1 MRNAYY
7 KVEVPHDASHVSD
20 NGMMKHYPIGLIA
33 GQMKEGNIVTPDGY
47 VLPTSVL
54 TPVKMDASMK
64 EVKNLEKIT
73 GGDVLKKMM
82 HRNAYTVNGAIA
94 GGIIGFMVAVFSQQS
109 KMWCS
114 LIGIVVGSGS
124 GLVVSKMIND
134 AAEKSE

>member
-20 NGMMKHYPIGLIA
+20 NGMMKHYPVGLVA
-33 GQMKEGNIVTPDGY
+33 GELKEGKIVTPDGY

-54 TPVKMDASMK
+54 TPVKMNASMK

-73 GGDVLKKMM
+73 GGNMLKKMM
-82 HRNAYTVNGAIA
+82 HRNVYTVNGAVA
-94 GGIIGFMVAVFSQQS
+94 GGIIGFVVAVFSNQS

-124 GLVVSKMIND
+124 GLVVSKLIND
-134 AAEKSE
+134 AADKPE